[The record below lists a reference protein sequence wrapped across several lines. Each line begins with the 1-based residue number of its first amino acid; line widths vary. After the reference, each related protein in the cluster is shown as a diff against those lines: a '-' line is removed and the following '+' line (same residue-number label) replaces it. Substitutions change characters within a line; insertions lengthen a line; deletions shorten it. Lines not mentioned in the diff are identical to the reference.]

1 MGQGVVGVKGMGGR
15 GVASG
20 RRGWV
25 AVDAV
30 HVCVWF
36 EGSCVYVVGMMVW
49 FGAGGWG
56 FS

>member
-1 MGQGVVGVKGMGGR
+1 MGRGVVGVGGMGGR

-20 RRGWV
+20 RWGWV

-36 EGSCVYVVGMMVW
+36 EGSCVYVVGMMMW